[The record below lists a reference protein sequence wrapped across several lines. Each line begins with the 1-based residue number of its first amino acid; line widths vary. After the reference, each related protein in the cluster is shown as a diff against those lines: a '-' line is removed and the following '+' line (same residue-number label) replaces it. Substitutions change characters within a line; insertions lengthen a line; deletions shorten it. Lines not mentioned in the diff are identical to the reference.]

1 MNASKFR
8 KTPCQTR
15 WLFHLYLFTTEIQLL
30 DSKGYTKKKKKLQY
44 AHTKSALQ
52 KLQKIFKK
60 TKTTLTVTLY
70 LKIKRNK
77 YF

>member
-1 MNASKFR
+1 MHLNSEKHLAKPDGYFTCIFLPQKYS
-8 KTPCQTR
+8 CQ
-15 WLFHLYLFTTEIQLL
+15 IA
-30 DSKGYTKKKKKLQY
+30 KGIPKKKKLQY
-44 AHTKSALQ
+44 AHSKSALQ